1 MATVTKLKAA
11 VNNKNLPILGEDGNI
26 YNYYVGRYMNKMSEL
41 GYDLT
46 TTEIQAVNTLINTG
60 INDGWINKVVY
71 LLPFIGSETTPL
83 TGIVPLIDNVADYE
97 LAEESVN
104 SELFSYSN
112 GKIVCMGGRSDNG
125 NISANIPVNTS
136 QLGFTNCFSPFVNA
150 TLDAET
156 IQNGIK
162 GVYTFANDTN
172 GVSRFTCRK
181 GQASNNNFV
190 YGIRVYPEDSTVF
203 RNIED
208 SSFDEAFNV
217 GIFQARYYNDD
228 LADNKIKRYII
239 VRGESTSRGS
249 DMTGETHSST
259 YLPNSS
265 SCRISV
271 GSNSATPLILKVNL
285 MAFMNPSTLTA
296 NDMYSF
302 NQAVFALTTAL
313 GRDIPTT

>member
-26 YNYYVGRYMNKMSEL
+26 YNYYVGRYANKMSEL

-46 TTEIQAVNTLINTG
+46 TTEIQALNTLINTG

-97 LAEESVN
+97 LAEESVD
-104 SELFSYSN
+104 SKLFSYSN
-112 GKIVCMGGRSDNG
+112 GKIVCMGGRSDND

-136 QLGFTNCFSPFVNA
+136 QLGFTKCFSPFVNA

-156 IQNGIK
+156 IQPGVY
-162 GVYTFANDTN
+162 GVYTFAKDTDD
-172 GVSRFTCRK
+172 VARFTCRK
-181 GQASNNNFV
+181 GSGSARSFM
-190 YGIRVYPEDSTVF
+190 YGMRTDPEGSTDF
-203 RNIED
+203 HAIEG
-208 SSFDEAFNV
+208 SSFDEACNV
-217 GIFQARYYNDD
+217 GIFMARYYNDD
-228 LADNKIKRYII
+228 LADNKLKRYVI
-239 VRGESTSRGS
+239 VRGESTSKSS
-249 DMTGETHSST
+249 DMTGNT
-259 YLPNSS
+259 YSIDLPNSS

-271 GSNSATPLILKVNL
+271 GSNHTLPLKLKVNL
-285 MAFMNPSTLTA
+285 MAFMNPSILTA
-296 NDMYSF
+296 DDMYSF

-313 GRDIPTT
+313 GR